1 MQLPALQEFMP
12 LSPDWTDIGLRV
24 ALTVMAGICIGVNRE
39 RGGHAAGLRTTV
51 LVGLAACISMIQANI
66 LLSTSEIA
74 NGSMD
79 VLRLPL
85 GILTGV
91 GFIGGGAILRRGDV
105 TTGVTTA
112 ATLWLMTAIG
122 LCFGGGQIAVG
133 SIAALI
139 AFVTLSP
146 LKIIRAWLAV
156 EQKASIGIRSHSGTD
171 IPDISK
177 SLPFGCE
184 AQFIALRSLEQG
196 EHECVFELRWKTDR
210 HKVGARDLV
219 EGVRATHHVTSFEH
233 RTTLT

>member
-1 MQLPALQEFMP
+1 M
-12 LSPDWTDIGLRV
+12 SPDWTDIGLRL
-24 ALTVMAGICIGVNRE
+24 ALTLVAGICIGVNRE

-51 LVGLAACISMIQANI
+51 IVGLAACISMIQANI
-66 LLSTSEIA
+66 LLATSELA
-74 NGSMD
+74 GGSMD

-112 ATLWLMTAIG
+112 ATLWLMTVIG

-133 SIAALI
+133 SIAALV

-146 LKIIRAWLAV
+146 LKIIGTWLNV
-156 EQKASIGIRSHSGTD
+156 EQRASIGVKCESGSD

-177 SLPFGCE
+177 SLLAGCE
-184 AQFIALRSLEQG
+184 AQFIALRKLDQS
-196 EHECVFELRWKTDR
+196 EHECVFELRWKTNH
-210 HKVGARDLV
+210 HKFTAVHLV
-219 EGVRATHHVTSFEH
+219 EGVRTKHHVTSFEH